1 MRIRSVN
8 ALGFACEQTCRST
21 AYWSAAVSKTSR
33 SMFDFARDESR
44 PDPLPLGSRCGW
56 SVGHNRAPTKLQ
68 AEAMPGCAPSE
79 RAFSLLEVMIA
90 MALFFTAI
98 FAILSL
104 TSQSLGAARHLQLSH
119 VDIGG
124 LAGMIS
130 LTNRVEEG
138 ALPQEIV
145 AQFEEFN
152 PGYTCTGEIMEVSSN
167 GLFRVDFEVVGLHGK
182 KVVGSTMSILMFRP
196 ESSASSRN
204 RLRSVQPNPGR

>member
-1 MRIRSVN
+1 MKIDLEIRHSRSC
-8 ALGFACEQTCRST
+8 ACEGAGTGVLVETRAQ
-21 AYWSAAVSKTSR
+21 V
-33 SMFDFARDESR
+33 RDQKSGEI
-44 PDPLPLGSRCGW
+44 
-56 SVGHNRAPTKLQ
+56 
-68 AEAMPGCAPSE
+68 
-79 RAFSLLEVMIA
+79 AFSLLEVMIA

-104 TSQSLGAARHLQLSH
+104 TSQSLGAARQLQLSH

-196 ESSASSRN
+196 ESAASSRSK
-204 RLRSVQPNPGR
+204 LRSVPPNPGR